1 MNANHIS
8 AVGVKR
14 LLLSHNIF
22 NAGRVFFEIFLS
34 VFIWKVTQDLTLVA
48 WFNIVYLL
56 VHILA
61 FHGFALL
68 VKRGMIHLPRIV
80 ALLGFAL
87 TYLVIFT
94 LQENAVNY
102 IIPIATII
110 GFFNGMYWISYQ
122 VLRFNLT
129 NRANRGNYSGLE
141 MGTKTFVSI
150 IMPILGGTIITAN
163 FFGFG
168 YANLFLV
175 GSVLFLVSL
184 LVGNVYFPI
193 RNKDGLHTRKTFV
206 LLWKNPDIRKSML
219 GHFFGSFSR
228 GGTIIRLVLPL
239 IIFEATQNELQLGGW
254 LSLFSIAAILSSVA
268 FGKLVDYKHY
278 KTWMFSSGVLYTLL
292 IVLIAF
298 FPSFW
303 MYVLF
308 GALAQVLTV
317 AIFIPKRTIS
327 ENLVHTLEDEDSHKV
342 EYIVIREWFNIGFGR
357 MLSFIILLT
366 VGGLADEQMR
376 LLLLLMAVAVFAEV
390 SLLRSIKGK
399 I

>member
-1 MNANHIS
+1 MGANNIS

-34 VFIWKVTQDLTLVA
+34 VFIWKTTQDLTLVA

-56 VHILA
+56 VHVLT

-68 VKRGMIHLPRIV
+68 VKRGMTHVPRIT
-80 ALLGFAL
+80 ALLGYSL
-87 TYLVIFT
+87 VYLVIFA
-94 LQENAVNY
+94 LQEDAVKY
-102 IIPIATII
+102 VIPIAAAI
-110 GFFNGMYWISYQ
+110 GLFNGMYWISYQ
-122 VLRFNLT
+122 TTRFNLT
-129 NRANRGNYSGLE
+129 NRENRGNYSGLE
-141 MGTKTFVSI
+141 MGTKTLVAI
-150 IMPILGGTIITAN
+150 IMPVFGGAVITADY
-163 FFGFG
+163 FGFG
-168 YANLFLV
+168 YANLFLI

-184 LVGNVYFPI
+184 FVGNVHFPV
-193 RNKDGLHTRKTFV
+193 RNKSRLHARETFS

-239 IIFEATQNELQLGGW
+239 IIFEATQSELQLGGW
-254 LSLFSIAAILSSVA
+254 LSLFSVAAILSSFA

-278 KTWMFSSGVLYTLL
+278 KTWMFTSGIIYTVLIT
-292 IVLIAF
+292 LIAF
-298 FPSFW
+298 YPSFW
-303 MYVLF
+303 AYVLF
-308 GALAQVLTV
+308 GALAQILTV

-327 ENLVHTLEDEDSHKV
+327 ENLVHTLENEDDHKI

-366 VGGLADEQMR
+366 VGGLADDQMR
-376 LLLLLMAVAVFAEV
+376 FLLLLMAAAVLVEV
-390 SLLRSIKGK
+390 SLLRSIKEK
-399 I
+399 V